1 MVDPEAAEVAATM
14 QQRFGVIGIT
24 AAIWRRKAVST
35 PAIVRD
41 FAWSAMSVNPYKF
54 ATATGGSAD
63 SLLG

>member
-1 MVDPEAAEVAATM
+1 M
-14 QQRFGVIGIT
+14 QQRLGVIGIT